1 MEERFNVDI
10 LNEEAEKIINVNDA
24 VSIFTKYMIEKVN
37 KEKLSNWQIIIIFF
51 INLLIQSLSL

>member
-37 KEKLSNWQIIIIFF
+37 KEKLSNWQIITIFF

>member
-37 KEKLSNWQIIIIFF
+37 KEKLSN
-51 INLLIQSLSL
+51 